1 MKSAFELAYI
11 TSSMFSGQPRGNT
24 VRFLYLD
31 EIHFI
36 EPVSIGDIVAFSSKV
51 VYIQD
56 NVIHV
61 RVKASVLNSETHI
74 KKVTNLFHFA
84 FRLTK
89 IDKTLFPR
97 SYKDG
102 IYYLDAKRRHKK
114 MEDAIVKE
122 EEQSLWYDNEFY

>member
-11 TSSMFSGQPRGNT
+11 TASMFSGETRSKG

-36 EPVSIGDIVAFSSKV
+36 EPVSIGDIVSFSSKI
-51 VYIQD
+51 VYID
-56 NVIHV
+56 SNVIHI
-61 RVKASVLNSETHI
+61 RVKATVLNSETHV

-84 FRLTK
+84 FKLNK
-89 IDKTLFPR
+89 IEKVLYPK

-102 IYYLDAKRRHKK
+102 IYYIDARRRHKK
-114 MEDAIVKE
+114 MELALIHEVE
-122 EEQSLWYDNEFY
+122 NTLWFDNI